1 MMEAKSLGL
10 IYKYRNFFPLHL
22 AVLAGQLRKAKGHWE
37 VVGAHPPQGGAGKP
51 S

>member
-10 IYKYRNFFPLHL
+10 IYKYSNFFPLDL
-22 AVLAGQLRKAKGHWE
+22 AVLDGQLRKAKGHWD
-37 VVGAHPPQGGAGKP
+37 VAVAHPPQGGAGKP